1 MKTVKV
7 KEGHECQ
14 FCEKEAKYDART
26 KMGPWAFLC
35 QSCFDKYGVGVGVG
49 RGQKLEVRKNE

>member
-7 KEGHECQ
+7 GKGHECQ

-26 KMGPWAFLC
+26 KMGSWAFLC
-35 QSCFDKYGVGVGVG
+35 QSCFDKYGVGIGLG
-49 RGQKLEVRKNE
+49 KGQKLEE

>member
-7 KEGHECQ
+7 KEGHDCQ
-14 FCEKEAKYDART
+14 FCENEAKYDART